1 MKSQYIKIRNVPEE
15 IRNKS
20 VAIHVKP
27 WVLLDLC
34 LAVSIALLIIR
45 SYMAG
50 VVLPIIILTVF
61 ALVVMPDRIL
71 VQFTPEYLIMYNK
84 EDRTECT
91 LIYWDEIVSWKY
103 EYHTS
108 VDLLKVTT
116 VDDNTES
123 VEMYSK
129 WGVRKFMNLYA
140 PGKEVKRNAGKKK

>member
-1 MKSQYIKIRNVPEE
+1 M
-15 IRNKS
+15 
-20 VAIHVKP
+20 
-27 WVLLDLC
+27 
-34 LAVSIALLIIR
+34 
-45 SYMAG
+45 
-50 VVLPIIILTVF
+50 
-61 ALVVMPDRIL
+61 
-71 VQFTPEYLIMYNK
+71 
-84 EDRTECT
+84 
-91 LIYWDEIVSWKY
+91 IYWDEIVNWKY